1 MNDWTIVI
9 LTLLFSAFFSGMEI
23 AFVSSNKLKIEL
35 DKNKGL
41 LAARILAYF
50 VKNPSRILGTLLLG
64 NNIALVIYGISMA
77 RILKPIII
85 DLLGPAYSSE
95 TLVLIIQ
102 TIISTFIILI
112 TAEFIPKAL
121 FRLKSNSIL
130 NIFAIPINL
139 LYWIMYPFIGG
150 LVGFSEFFIRKV
162 LRSPVSSEGYSF
174 SPVDLDNYI
183 RELVP
188 DKKEENE
195 VKQEIQMLQNAI
207 GFKSI
212 KLRECMVPRTEIT
225 TLDQNENI
233 ETLKKMFIESGH
245 SKILI
250 HDENVDNIIG
260 FVHTSDMFNDPKD
273 IHSITR
279 TVPIFPETMLAHLV
293 LNMFIKEHKSI
304 AVVVDEFGG
313 TSGIVTMEDIMEEI
327 FGEIEDEY
335 DVEELTEEVINETS
349 YLFSARHEIDY
360 INEKYNLALPVSE
373 DYETLGG
380 LIIKIHESIPNKGD
394 EIQFDPFRF
403 VITEATETRIETV
416 ELHLEKQR
424 YN

>member
-1 MNDWTIVI
+1 MSDWTII
-9 LTLLFSAFFSGMEI
+9 IITLLFSAFFSGMEI

-35 DKNKGL
+35 DKNKGF

-50 VKNPSRILGTLLLG
+50 VKNPSKILGTLLLG

-77 RILKPIII
+77 RILEPIIVRM
-85 DLLGPAYSSE
+85 LGPHYSSE
-95 TLVLIIQ
+95 TFVLIIQ
-102 TIISTFIILI
+102 TIVSTFIILI

-130 NIFAIPINL
+130 NFFAIPINL
-139 LYWIMYPFIGG
+139 LYWVMYPFISG
-150 LVGFSEFFIRKV
+150 LVGFSEFFIRKI
-162 LRSPVSSEGYSF
+162 LRTAISTDGYSF

-188 DKKEENE
+188 DRKEEKE
-195 VKQEIQMLQNAI
+195 VQQEIQMLQNAI

-225 TLDQNENI
+225 TLEQNESI
-233 ETLKKMFIESGH
+233 ENLQNAFIESGH

-250 HDENVDNIIG
+250 HSENVDNIIG
-260 FVHTSDMFNDPKD
+260 FVHTSDMFNAPKN
-273 IHSITR
+273 IKSIIR
-279 TVPIFPETMLAHLV
+279 TVPIFPETMLAHHV
-293 LNMFIKEHKSI
+293 LNIFIKEHKSI

-335 DVEELTEEVINETS
+335 DVEELIEEQIS
-349 YLFSARHEIDY
+349 DAAYRFSARHEIDY
-360 INEKYNLALPVSE
+360 INDKYQLALPVSD

-380 LIIKIHESIPNKGD
+380 LIIKIHESIPDEGD
-394 EIQFDPFRF
+394 EIRFDPFRF
-403 VITEATETRIETV
+403 IITQATETRIETV

-424 YN
+424 N